1 MAHRECVNG
10 KQSRKNT
17 LGEDWKPKMSLEGIK
32 LYFTR
37 QAKALMISEQG
48 NGSMGKELSSWC
60 GWSLVA
66 TLSTM

>member
-32 LYFTR
+32 HYFTR
-37 QAKALMISEQG
+37 QANALIFSEQG

-66 TLSTM
+66 ILSTM